1 MSGLPNDLINI
12 DLTFQ
17 NNGIM
22 NYSLSSDVVLDKD
35 KYVEPYYFIQSN
47 LSYNNITTK
56 YIINFNLS
64 ENIINKNS
72 EPIKINIVN
81 KSGNVTNIEGTK
93 TEKAYID
100 YEVQFNIQDIEK
112 KIGYSSTVSP
122 DPLDNPGVTQI
133 YLGKFYIPNYQSN
146 FNINGKLLMD
156 LY

>member
-81 KSGNVTNIEGTK
+81 KSGNVTNI
-93 TEKAYID
+93 
-100 YEVQFNIQDIEK
+100 
-112 KIGYSSTVSP
+112 
-122 DPLDNPGVTQI
+122 
-133 YLGKFYIPNYQSN
+133 
-146 FNINGKLLMD
+146 
-156 LY
+156 